1 MICNYLFP
9 FDRLFFHFIG
19 SFLFC
24 AEAFRFDVITFV
36 YFGFV
41 PLLRSRIQISAA
53 KTDARAYRL
62 CPLLGTSWFQA
73 LHQVSDPLRANLCVQ
88 CETWISFHSSVSA
101 VQLSQRHLLKRL
113 SSLHCTLFAPSS
125 QVNCTCAYGCTSG
138 LSVLFSWSASLFLC
152 QSCAVLLLWLCN
164 IVRSQGA

>member
-19 SFLFC
+19 SFLFW

-41 PLLRSRIQISAA
+41 PLLRSRVQISTT
-53 KTDARAYRL
+53 KTDARACRL
-62 CPLLGTSWFQA
+62 CSLLGASWLQA

-88 CETWISFHSSVSA
+88 CETWISFHSSI
-101 VQLSQRHLLKRL
+101 
-113 SSLHCTLFAPSS
+113 C
-125 QVNCTCAYGCTSG
+125 GCPAFP
-138 LSVLFSWSASLFLC
+138 VLFIEETVVSPLHALC
-152 QSCAVLLLWLCN
+152 SFVT
-164 IVRSQGA
+164 S